1 MSGSILF
8 ITLDKEANEVLLT
21 CFLFLL
27 GLLHRLG
34 ESRISLVVG
43 KHGDNIRHRHL
54 KNYVHTT
61 LKVKTQANLH
71 LTALLV

>member
-43 KHGDNIRHRHL
+43 KHGDNIGHRHL
-54 KNYVHTT
+54 KNNVHTA
-61 LKVKTQANLH
+61 LEVKTQANLH